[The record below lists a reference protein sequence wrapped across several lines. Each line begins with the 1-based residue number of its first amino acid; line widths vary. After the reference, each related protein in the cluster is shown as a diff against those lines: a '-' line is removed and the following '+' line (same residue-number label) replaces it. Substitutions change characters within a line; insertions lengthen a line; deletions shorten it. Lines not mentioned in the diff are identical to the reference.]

1 MARLIVRRVLLLV
14 PVLLGL
20 SVLLFAWVRALPG
33 SPADA
38 LLGDRATPESR
49 AEFDRIY
56 GLDRPLPVQYLSWL
70 ARAVRLDFGNSLETH
85 RSVLTEFLARFPA
98 TVELAGAALVFA
110 IAVGVPLGY
119 FAATRAGGRLD
130 TLATVSSL
138 AGITVPVFFLA
149 FLLKYVFAVAVP
161 LFPPSGRL
169 SPWFDDTAHP
179 TGFYLLD
186 GLLSG
191 DPLVTWDV
199 VQHLVLPGIA
209 LGSIPLAVITRITRA
224 SVAEVLGED
233 FVRTAVA
240 KGLAPRTLRLRHVL
254 RNALLPVTT
263 SIGLMAGLLLSGA
276 VLTETVFAY
285 PGIGRF
291 LYDAINNRD
300 YAVIQGFTL
309 LTAVVYTVIN
319 AAVDISYGV
328 IDPRVRVS

>member
-38 LLGDRATPESR
+38 LLGDRATPEAR

-56 GLDRPLPVQYLSWL
+56 GLDQPLPAQYLSWL

-110 IAVGVPLGY
+110 IGVGVPLGY
-119 FAATRAGGRLD
+119 FAATRAGGWLD
-130 TLATVSSL
+130 TASTVSSL

-149 FLLKYVFAVAVP
+149 FLLKYLFAVAVP

-169 SPWFDDTAHP
+169 SPWLDGTPHP

-186 GLLSG
+186 GLIGG
-191 DPLVTWDV
+191 DPLATWDA

-233 FVRTAVA
+233 YVRTAVA
-240 KGLAPRTLRLRHVL
+240 KGLSPRTLRLRHVL

-309 LTAVVYTVIN
+309 LTAVVYTMIN
-319 AAVDISYGV
+319 ALVDISYGV